1 MVSLFNSFSKIRES
15 YYHISI
21 KPNELFDSDNGNHA
35 RQFIGE
41 HFERGAKKGVFTIFR
56 EFALEYSRRGKH
68 YHTVSL
74 YLLGLKTRR
83 LFIHPIKNRLNDLI
97 DDMSWFDFEY
107 SWYLTCLFHDVS
119 SCIERNLE
127 YAQLIDAVDSSSL
140 FTHKALKPNVNL
152 LRFPKDLIIN
162 YLNYR
167 FSAGRIEHSILGG
180 TMLFDKLNE
189 SFYEKTKGHDW
200 EASPVYREHNLNWR
214 KEHLDHFACI
224 ADAICCH
231 NLWTAQDGSNLSTTY
246 KENGLDQLIIYSP
259 ADRLNMNDHPLHFML
274 CLLDTI
280 EPVKRFGHLD
290 AKTVLKNIYIDIHKG
305 TIVLYWTQ
313 LIKQQPEIYHW
324 LDSIRS
330 LSEWM
335 CVNVS
340 ACEHHG
346 EMCSIKITLQT

>member
-1 MVSLFNSFSKIRES
+1 MVSLYSSFSKIRES
-15 YYHISI
+15 YYQISI
-21 KPNELFDSDNGNHA
+21 KPNELFDSDNGAHA
-35 RQFIGE
+35 KQFIDE
-41 HFERGAKKGVFTIFR
+41 HFERGAKKGVFTIYR

-74 YLLGLKTRR
+74 YLLGLKTKR
-83 LFIHPIKNRLNDLI
+83 LFKDPIKNRLNELI
-97 DDMSWFDFEY
+97 DDMSWFNFEY

-119 SCIERNLE
+119 SCIERNLQ
-127 YAQLIDAVDSSSL
+127 YAQLIDAVESSSL
-140 FTHKALKPNVNL
+140 FTHKALKPDVNL
-152 LRFPKDLIIN
+152 LRFPKNLIIN

-167 FSAGRIEHSILGG
+167 FSAGRIEHSIIGG

-189 SFYEKTKGHDW
+189 SFYEKTKGHNW
-200 EASPVYREHNLNWR
+200 EASPVYREHNLKWR

-224 ADAICCH
+224 ADAVCCH
-231 NLWTAQDGSNLSTTY
+231 NLWTAQPGGEMSVTY
-246 KENGLDQLIIYSP
+246 KAKELDQLIINSP
-259 ADRLNMNDHPLHFML
+259 AERLSIHTHPLHFML

-290 AKTVLKNIYIDIHKG
+290 AKTVLKNIYIDTQKDSIDLH
-305 TIVLYWTQ
+305 WTQ

-335 CVNVS
+335 CVDVS
-340 ACEHHG
+340 PCEHHG
-346 EMCSIKITLQT
+346 EMCSMKITF

>member
-1 MVSLFNSFSKIRES
+1 MRPAFCSRAVCLTDTGYPSKLSFGYIISADLKSLDLSFRIS
-15 YYHISI
+15 YWDKDPSVFPNKTPFSGCCVI
-21 KPNELFDSDNGNHA
+21 KPRNSRQVLSFCKQLLCESGITDYWGGSVFQLGNNA
-35 RQFIGE
+35 ICQ
-41 HFERGAKKGVFTIFR
+41 
-56 EFALEYSRRGKH
+56 S
-68 YHTVSL
+68 
-74 YLLGLKTRR
+74 
-83 LFIHPIKNRLNDLI
+83 
-97 DDMSWFDFEY
+97 
-107 SWYLTCLFHDVS
+107 
-119 SCIERNLE
+119 
-127 YAQLIDAVDSSSL
+127 
-140 FTHKALKPNVNL
+140 ALKKIVSV
-152 LRFPKDLIIN
+152 I
-162 YLNYR
+162 
-167 FSAGRIEHSILGG
+167 GRQ
-180 TMLFDKLNE
+180 
-189 SFYEKTKGHDW
+189 
-200 EASPVYREHNLNWR
+200 R
-214 KEHLDHFACI
+214 
-224 ADAICCH
+224 
-231 NLWTAQDGSNLSTTY
+231 
-246 KENGLDQLIIYSP
+246 NGLDQLIIYST